1 MRSLFLSVLLGAAFL
16 GTLLIGTPAHGQLS
30 MSLSGATI
38 TPGGGFLS
46 LVSLTNPDPIAGYT
60 TVVTFD
66 PALFTLSN
74 IDVDGLD
81 ITIDLGPI
89 VTNGD
94 GGIEFFTTN
103 MDNLA
108 GFGTCAAIFDLSPP
122 FLSQTLAPGGP
133 RTIARY
139 TFSSVNDPLLVGT
152 SVNIDLENNV
162 GSPPLNNVVT
172 VNGQSVFP
180 ALTPATIDFVDVPT
194 FVRGDPNSD
203 SISNIADSVFIV
215 NYLFLQGA
223 SPQCLLS
230 ADSNADLVIDI
241 SDIIFLL
248 FWQFNNGPQPPF
260 PYPAC
265 GNDQNPF
272 GALTCLNYPHCP

>member
-1 MRSLFLSVLLGAAFL
+1 MRPLFLAALLATALLGMS
-16 GTLLIGTPAHGQLS
+16 PAQSQTLS
-30 MSLSGATI
+30 MSLGGATI
-38 TPGGGFLS
+38 TPGGGFQS
-46 LVSLTNPDPIAGYT
+46 LVMLTNPDPIAGYT

-66 PALFTLSN
+66 PATFTLDT

-81 ITIDLGPI
+81 ITVDLGPI
-89 VTNGD
+89 VTDGN

-103 MDNLA
+103 INNGV

-122 FLSQTLAPGGP
+122 FLSQTLAAGGP
-133 RTIARY
+133 RSVSRY
-139 TFSSVNDPLLVGT
+139 TFSSLNDPLLVGT
-152 SVNIDLENNV
+152 SMQIDLENNV

-172 VNGQSVFP
+172 VAGQSVFP
-180 ALTPATIDFVDVPT
+180 ALTAATIDFVDVPT

-203 SISNIADSVFIV
+203 SISNIADSIFIV
-215 NYLFLQGA
+215 SYLFLQGA

-230 ADSNADLVIDI
+230 ADVNADLVLDI
-241 SDIIFLL
+241 SDIIYLL
-248 FWQFNNGPQPPF
+248 FWQFNMGPQPPF

-272 GALTCLNYPHCP
+272 GVLSCLNYVHCP